1 MPKKRR
7 GYNYTELSLQA
18 NKQATLRKAEALT
31 VTLAVLVTKVAQI
44 LADNC
49 KSYIPLLTIIIVAV
63 VTTSN
68 KEEGNFYTKGTVDTY
83 ITAVIEL

>member
-1 MPKKRR
+1 VPKKRR

>member
-1 MPKKRR
+1 VPKKRR

-63 VTTSN
+63 VATSN